1 MYTIYTREACN
12 YCDMAKAEMK
22 RLNIKYKEI
31 PRDEISMHQLA
42 EKIDKN
48 MFTYPQIFD
57 GEHHIGGY
65 TDLLDYTEEMA
76 MTGTAGST
84 I

>member
-22 RLNIKYKEI
+22 RLGIRFNEI
-31 PRDEISMHQLA
+31 PQT
-42 EKIDKN
+42 EKTIHDLHEKLGKHT
-48 MFTYPQIFD
+48 FTYPQIFNSSNIL
-57 GEHHIGGY
+57 IGGFE
-65 TDLLDYTEEMA
+65 DLLDYTQYEDA
-76 MTGTAGST
+76 VNKT